1 MGSSEFPVKRY
12 SPQRHR
18 VHMVRQAHHER
29 KKAAHPEP
37 VEGLCAL
44 RGSTGS
50 PRPEPVEGRAS
61 AVQTPSPASHKSL
74 KNPKIGEIAV
84 ARQAKKSLLRGKG
97 CASKPWDWRPIEMSP
112 SCGSAARRKGPRPFA
127 PAGSRPLRHRPAPSI
142 SPEACRTACS
152 LACRIFRSVSPFPMS
167 PSRLPRAGWRATAGF
182 GTGRTVQK

>member
-50 PRPEPVEGRAS
+50 PRPQPVEGRAS

-97 CASKPWDWRPIEMSP
+97 RSPKPWDWRPTAMSP
-112 SCGSAARRKGPRPFA
+112 SCKSAARRKA
-127 PAGSRPLRHRPAPSI
+127 PLTRGASSTRTHLCGKRQRQSTPSFRRRDRKGLR
-142 SPEACRTACS
+142 
-152 LACRIFRSVSPFPMS
+152 F
-167 PSRLPRAGWRATAGF
+167 
-182 GTGRTVQK
+182 